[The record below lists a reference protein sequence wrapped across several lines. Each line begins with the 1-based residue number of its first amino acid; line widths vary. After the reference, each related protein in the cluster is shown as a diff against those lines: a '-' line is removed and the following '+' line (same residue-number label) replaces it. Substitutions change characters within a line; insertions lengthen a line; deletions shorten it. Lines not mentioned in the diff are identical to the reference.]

1 MNGDDLKTLTDKVI
15 AFRDERDWKQFH
27 NPKDMALSLV
37 LEATELLEIFQWKQ
51 GDEIAAAVAERKGD
65 IADELVD
72 VLSWVLL
79 MAHDLGIDLPR
90 ALDDK
95 MVRNAR
101 KYPAQKARGTSRKYT
116 EL

>member
-1 MNGDDLKTLTDKVI
+1 VSATLQSLADKVL

-27 NPKDMALSLV
+27 NPKDCALSMV

-51 GDEIAAAVAERKGD
+51 PEELADVVQARKED
-65 IADELVD
+65 IAHELVD

-90 ALDDK
+90 AMDDK
-95 MVRNAR
+95 MIANAQ
-101 KYPAQKARGTSRKYT
+101 KYPAHKSRGTSRKYT